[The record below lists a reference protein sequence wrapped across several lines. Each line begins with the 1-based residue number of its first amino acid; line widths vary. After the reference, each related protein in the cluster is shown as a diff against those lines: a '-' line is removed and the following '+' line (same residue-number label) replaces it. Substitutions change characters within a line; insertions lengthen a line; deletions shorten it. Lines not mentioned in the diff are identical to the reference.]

1 MLQQLRPQIPRHL
14 AHDVARS
21 RALLW
26 LAIGAGVLLMTAG
39 GATALAD
46 WKRRGAKYLPLLN
59 AAERR
64 YGIPRDLLARQAY
77 QESRFRDDIIT
88 GATRSSAGAIGLM
101 QIIPRWHPSIDP
113 GDAAADE
120 RAALDPAK
128 AIDYAARFLSSLH
141 KRYGTWSLAL
151 AAYNAGAGNV
161 DKHKGIPPFKE
172 TLNYVAQILAD
183 VNATTG
189 GNVA

>member
-1 MLQQLRPQIPRHL
+1 MVR
-14 AHDVARS
+14 D

-26 LAIGAGVLLMTAG
+26 LAIGAGVLLLTAG
-39 GATALAD
+39 GSAVLAD

-59 AAERR
+59 EAERR

-77 QESRFRDDIIT
+77 QESRFREDIIT
-88 GATRSSAGAIGLM
+88 GKTRSAAGAIGLM

-128 AIDYAARFLSSLH
+128 AIDYAARFLSSL
-141 KRYGTWSLAL
+141 KKKNGTWSLAL
-151 AAYNAGAGNV
+151 AAYNAGQGNV

-172 TLNYVAQILAD
+172 TRDYVSQILAD
-183 VNATTG
+183 VNAATG
-189 GNVA
+189 ARVV